1 MAGTKDGEW
10 LIPGL
15 SPGTVTVTATL
26 EGMETATVEGVRVSI
41 SGVASVNLTMR
52 PAAVEEAIT
61 VTSEAPV
68 LDVTSSSA
76 SVTFDQELVDLKP
89 TTTRNFQELAL
100 MAPGVNLSGRLG
112 NVGAYAGHPT
122 AYGRDQASISWNVDG
137 LDGSFPGAFSR
148 EFEEVPYWRVGFQSV
163 LGSNTVIEANFS
175 DTINNRRTCSI
186 PPSSFPPLSR
196 SLAVFRKAMSV
207 AGSSATTTSCP
218 RSLSTVR
225 YG

>member
-15 SPGTVTVTATL
+15 SPGTV
-26 EGMETATVEGVRVSI
+26 TATVEGVRVSI

-137 LDGSFPGAFSR
+137 LDGSFPDN
-148 EFEEVPYWRVGFQSV
+148 
-163 LGSNTVIEANFS
+163 GSIFGGWTDI
-175 DTINNRRTCSI
+175 DTIAEVQALGVGAPAEYGNMTGA
-186 PPSSFPPLSR
+186 
-196 SLAVFRKAMSV
+196 AVNVTTACGR
-207 AGSSATTTSCP
+207 AG
-218 RSLSTVR
+218 L
-225 YG
+225 

>member
-1 MAGTKDGEW
+1 MKKDKQFFFAAATAKEDLLVEPGE
-10 LIPGL
+10 
-15 SPGTVTVTATL
+15 
-26 EGMETATVEGVRVSI
+26 
-41 SGVASVNLTMR
+41 VA
-52 PAAVEEAIT
+52 EF
-61 VTSEAPV
+61 V
-68 LDVTSSSA
+68 LDDTSTQQTLKLDWSINPSNTLTA
-76 SVTFDQELVDLKP
+76 HYRHEDL
-89 TTTRNFQELAL
+89 EIGE
-100 MAPGVNLSGRLG
+100 PGGSGSLKT
-112 NVGAYAGHPT
+112 N
-122 AYGRDQASISWNVDG
+122 
-137 LDGSFPGAFSR
+137 PGAFSR